1 MIGVGIAGAGHFA
14 GLHAQALAGV
24 PEFRLV
30 ASAAGSAATAGAFAA
45 ANGGRAC
52 ADWRELLDDRA
63 VDVVLIAAP
72 HHLHAPMAIATAA
85 VGKHILVEKPM
96 APSFADC
103 VAITRAA
110 DVAGVVLLVAHV
122 MRFVAPCLAARE
134 IVASGRL
141 GRPLVGRSAMMKR
154 WMEANRRPWH
164 LVAESGGG
172 MLLTAGI
179 HALDRL
185 VWLMDAKVAQVA
197 AMSGNLFH
205 DQPLPDVDLLVLR
218 FAGGGLG
225 TLSSAGYRD
234 TTVINDTEIVCE
246 DGVLRLDLATGV
258 SVGQGGT
265 WTELPGAMEPDSAL
279 RGLEREW
286 RAMAAAIRDNVPPP
300 VGGAEAGELVAAIEA
315 ANASVASGRLVNLP
329 GWPATKPKG

>member
-1 MIGVGIAGAGHFA
+1 MIGVGIAGAGNFA

-45 ANGGRAC
+45 AHGGRAR

-63 VDVVLIAAP
+63 VDVVLITAP
-72 HHLHAPMAIATAA
+72 HHLHAPMAIAAA
-85 VGKHILVEKPM
+85 AAGKHILVEKPM
-96 APSFADC
+96 APSVADC
-103 VAITRAA
+103 VAMTQAA
-110 DVAGVVLLVAHV
+110 DIAGVALLVAHI

-154 WMEANRRPWH
+154 WMDANRRPWH
-164 LVAESGGG
+164 LRTESGGG
-172 MLLTAGI
+172 MLLTAGV

-185 VWLMDAKVAQVA
+185 VWLMDAKVEQVA
-197 AMSGNLFH
+197 AMSANLFH

-218 FAGGGLG
+218 FAGGALG

-234 TTVINDTEIVCE
+234 TTVVNDTEIICE

-258 SVGQGGT
+258 RISQGGT
-265 WTELPGAMEPDSAL
+265 WTEIPGAMEPDWTL

-286 RAMAAAIRDNVPPP
+286 RAMAAAIQSGARPP
-300 VGGAEAGELVAAIEA
+300 VGGAEAGELVACIEA
-315 ANASVASGRLVNLP
+315 ANASAASGQLMTLP
-329 GWPATKPKG
+329 RWPATKPNG